1 MSKAYL
7 QSNNIFLLGDNIY
20 TLPFFFQKL
29 KGAYKYLY
37 SVRKVKKVLEKLVTS
52 NVYFI
57 ILNIL
62 KHMKNDEIRLN
73 KPYLNTTT
81 SKQVENTKA
90 FEWTI
95 IKELG
100 KLTTVTSG

>member
-1 MSKAYL
+1 M
-7 QSNNIFLLGDNIY
+7 
-20 TLPFFFQKL
+20 
-29 KGAYKYLY
+29 
-37 SVRKVKKVLEKLVTS
+37 KKVLEKLVTS

-62 KHMKNDEIRLN
+62 KYMKNDEIRLN

-90 FEWTI
+90 FE
-95 IKELG
+95 
-100 KLTTVTSG
+100 